1 MRTQY
6 ITFAAVI
13 AAMVFTQTS
22 AVSLE
27 VDTQLAGHLDS
38 AMQLDADLELS
49 LELSLEAYLNDKKP
63 KKALT
68 EE

>member
-6 ITFAAVI
+6 ITFAATI
-13 AAMVFTQTS
+13 AAMIFTQTS

-38 AMQLDADLELS
+38 AMQLDADLELN
-49 LELSLEAYLNDKKP
+49 LDAYLNLDAPKAKP
-63 KKALT
+63 TAAQK
-68 EE
+68 